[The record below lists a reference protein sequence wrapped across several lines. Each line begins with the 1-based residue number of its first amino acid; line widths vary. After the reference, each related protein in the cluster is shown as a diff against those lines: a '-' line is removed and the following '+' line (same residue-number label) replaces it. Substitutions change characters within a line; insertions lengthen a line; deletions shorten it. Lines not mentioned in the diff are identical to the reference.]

1 MFKLN
6 TKNLVIIS
14 LLSSILCILSPFTI
28 NISVIPF
35 SLSTLI
41 IMIYAIVFDIHV
53 SFFSVLIYIIL
64 GVVGLPVFSGGTGGV
79 QKILS
84 PSGGFIIGYIFLCL
98 IIAVLY
104 NDKYNFFIK
113 YLILL
118 FANLIMYFIGCVHFM
133 YMTNY
138 NIKTALVTCVVPF
151 MITDN
156 IKIILAILISKK
168 IKNVIK

>member
-35 SLSTLI
+35 SISTLI
-41 IMIYAIVFDIHV
+41 IMIYAIVFDIHI

-79 QKILS
+79 QKLLS

-104 NDKYNFFIK
+104 DDKYNFFIK

-118 FANLIMYFIGCVHFM
+118 FGNIIMYFIGCVHFM
-133 YMTNY
+133 YMTNSS
-138 NIKTALVTCVVPF
+138 IKTTLITCVVPF
-151 MITDN
+151 IITDN
-156 IKIILAILISKK
+156 LKIILAIFMSHRIQHI
-168 IKNVIK
+168 IK